1 MAKKYKYSYYVFDT
15 KDDYDL
21 FLELI
26 KFHGY
31 TGKYSGYDRNEIYYF
46 VCAKLDPNEINKRKL
61 LGTEIKYIRLGLE
74 KGFDVS
80 FITSQNMIM
89 LKWKQFMR
97 VWNKD

>member
-15 KDDYDL
+15 KEDYDL

-26 KFHGY
+26 EFHGC

-46 VCAKLDPNEINKRKL
+46 VCSKFDPNEINKRKL
-61 LGTEIKYIRLGLE
+61 LGTEIKYIRLDL
-74 KGFDVS
+74 KRDLMFP

-89 LKWKQFMR
+89 LKWKQSMKG
-97 VWNKD
+97 WNKD

>member
-15 KDDYDL
+15 KEDYDL
-21 FLELI
+21 FVELI

-61 LGTEIKYIRLGLE
+61 LGTEIKYIR
-74 KGFDVS
+74 F
-80 FITSQNMIM
+80 
-89 LKWKQFMR
+89 
-97 VWNKD
+97 